1 MNIAICDD
9 ERQDCQLLEGWLRED
24 ETLQAAL
31 TIYASTAALI
41 RDVERG
47 LRYDLIFLDIELPG
61 DVNGMEAAYRIRQ
74 LDTNVMQVFFTG
86 HQDFIY
92 KAFAVEAMDF
102 LVKPV
107 SKERFM
113 KTVDRCRRKFGMINQ
128 VVFSDVEEA
137 ALLTARDI
145 YYISTMTG
153 KDKNYVLIHDRL
165 SEHAALLEEEKGIK
179 IRMTMNDVEQLLAGK
194 GFYRCQS
201 GYLVNWA
208 YVKRIY
214 TEKNDKIIQNKVLL
228 ADGTWQRTLP
238 ISRDKKQEMLRLF
251 HSRRRGG
258 EERC

>member
-1 MNIAICDD
+1 
-9 ERQDCQLLEGWLRED
+9 
-24 ETLQAAL
+24 
-31 TIYASTAALI
+31 
-41 RDVERG
+41 
-47 LRYDLIFLDIELPG
+47 
-61 DVNGMEAAYRIRQ
+61 
-74 LDTNVMQVFFTG
+74 
-86 HQDFIY
+86 
-92 KAFAVEAMDF
+92 
-102 LVKPV
+102 
-107 SKERFM
+107 M
-113 KTVDRCRRKFGMINQ
+113 KTVDRCRKKFSMINQ

-165 SEHAALLEEEKGIK
+165 SEQAALLEEEKGIK
-179 IRMTMNDVEQLLAGK
+179 IRMTMNEVEQLLAGK

-214 TEKNDKIIQNKVLL
+214 TEKNDKVVQNKVLL

-258 EERC
+258 EKTC